1 MVETGE
7 DYSEVKCAL
16 LRSVGETVATY
27 GNKLFS
33 LSTDTF
39 KAMTAD
45 QFIELVLGGLF
56 QKVKTVDEGIFVLAR
71 AIARYYLLNGGR
83 LFLES
88 RQINTKEELR
98 EGLDDWLSTR
108 SRGNYFKPFGSS
120 EGPKT
125 ERYEWNDRFPRD
137 GARGDSRPTCFNCSK
152 VGHKAVDCSYR
163 GSDSHRGG
171 AGSPNV
177 DTVTGPTG
185 IWVLFP

>member
-1 MVETGE
+1 MLPFFPLYLFIYFFAVLPDSETRWCRGWLW
-7 DYSEVKCAL
+7 V
-16 LRSVGETVATY
+16 
-27 GNKLFS
+27 
-33 LSTDTF
+33 
-39 KAMTAD
+39 
-45 QFIELVLGGLF
+45 ILGGLF
-56 QKVKTVDEGIFVLAR
+56 QKVKTLDEGIFVLAS

-137 GARGDSRPTCFNCSK
+137 GARGDS
-152 VGHKAVDCSYR
+152 
-163 GSDSHRGG
+163 
-171 AGSPNV
+171 
-177 DTVTGPTG
+177 
-185 IWVLFP
+185 

>member
-1 MVETGE
+1 
-7 DYSEVKCAL
+7 
-16 LRSVGETVATY
+16 
-27 GNKLFS
+27 
-33 LSTDTF
+33 
-39 KAMTAD
+39 MTAD

-98 EGLDDWLSTR
+98 EGVDDWLSTR

-137 GARGDSRPTCFNCSK
+137 GARGDS
-152 VGHKAVDCSYR
+152 
-163 GSDSHRGG
+163 
-171 AGSPNV
+171 
-177 DTVTGPTG
+177 
-185 IWVLFP
+185 